1 MKILQIDA
9 YHHILGG
16 AEKVMFNTA
25 ELLKEHGHDV
35 VFFSLC
41 WDENFDSEYSSYF
54 APSRESRTGLLRPL
68 KNVAS
73 YFYHT
78 EAAKK
83 IGQLIE
89 VEHPDIA
96 QIHLMWGNISPSI
109 LDVLKKHNVPVI
121 MTVHDYRMVCPAYV
135 FKNGKGNI
143 CEECDGH
150 KFWKC
155 ITNKCCKDSYS
166 MSLMMT
172 AEIYFRNKVLHA
184 PEKIDGFLFVSNFA
198 KEKHEPYMPFLKD
211 RKTVVMYNFSE
222 GIDAERNIPSGEKYI
237 LYFGRLSKEKGVHT
251 LLNAV
256 KDLNN
261 VQLKIVGTGSEEV
274 LLKNFVAENNIKNVE
289 FLGYKQGDELKSLVK
304 NAYFI
309 IVPSEWYENNPMTI
323 IEAYSAST
331 PVIGSR
337 IGGIPEIIVDG
348 ETGFSFKWGDVAEL
362 RSVISKADALSRD
375 EYLQM
380 RRKALDFAHKHFDR
394 EDYYNRLI
402 NFYKEFL

>member
-25 ELLKEHGHDV
+25 DLLKEHGHDV

-41 WDENFDSEYSSYF
+41 WDKNFDSEYSSYF
-54 APSRESRTGLLRPL
+54 APSRESRTGLLSPL
-68 KNVAS
+68 RNITS
-73 YFYHT
+73 YFYSI

-83 IGQLIE
+83 IEQLIE
-89 VEHPDIA
+89 SEHPDIA
-96 QIHLMWGNISPSI
+96 QIHLMWGNITPSI
-109 LDVLKKHNVPVI
+109 LGVLKRHNIPVI
-121 MTVHDYRMVCPAYV
+121 MTVHDYRMICPAYV
-135 FKNGKGNI
+135 FKNGMGVI

-155 ITNKCCKDSYS
+155 VSNKCCKNSYS
-166 MSLMMT
+166 KSLLMT

-184 PEKIDGFLFVSNFA
+184 PENIDGFLFVSNFA
-198 KEKHEPYMPFLKD
+198 KEKHEPYMPFLKK

-222 GIDAERNIPSGEKYI
+222 GINTEPNRPSNEKYF

-256 KDLNN
+256 KDLED
-261 VQLKIVGTGSEEV
+261 VHLKIVGTGSEEEFLRRIIV
-274 LLKNFVAENNIKNVE
+274 ENDIKNVE
-289 FLGYKQGDELKSLVK
+289 ILGYKCGEELKSLVK

-337 IGGIPEIIVDG
+337 IGGIPEIIVNN
-348 ETGFSFKWGDVAEL
+348 ETGFTFKCSSIADL
-362 RSVISKADALSRD
+362 RSAISKADALSED
-375 EYLQM
+375 DYMHM
-380 RRKALDFAHKHFDR
+380 RQRALDFAHEHFDR
-394 EDYYNRLI
+394 ENYYNKLI
-402 NFYKEFL
+402 KFYKEFL